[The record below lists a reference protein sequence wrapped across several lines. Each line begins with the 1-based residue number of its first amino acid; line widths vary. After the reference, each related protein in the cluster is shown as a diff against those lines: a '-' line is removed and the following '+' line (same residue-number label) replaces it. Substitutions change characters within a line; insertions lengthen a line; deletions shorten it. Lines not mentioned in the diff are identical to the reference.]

1 MSETIDKLYLEL
13 SNVTQARNRRE
24 INLATLVARMA
35 RALKKV
41 GGHDSLV
48 GQGYG
53 FLERH
58 GMTTQTSILRGE
70 DD

>member
-24 INLATLVARMA
+24 IDLATLVSRMA

-41 GGHDSLV
+41 GGHDSIV
-48 GQGYG
+48 GQAEG
-53 FLERH
+53 FLVRH
-58 GMTTQTSILRGE
+58 GMTTQSSILRG
-70 DD
+70 DQ